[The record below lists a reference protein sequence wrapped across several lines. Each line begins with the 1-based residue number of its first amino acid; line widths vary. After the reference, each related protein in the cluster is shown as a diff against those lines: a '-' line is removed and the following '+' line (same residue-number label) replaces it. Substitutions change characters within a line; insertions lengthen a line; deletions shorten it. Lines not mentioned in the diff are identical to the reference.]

1 MASGEKKKMKKII
14 SIDTETISLKD
25 KTILAISVS
34 DGSRTI
40 VLPVRMNTTKNFITV
55 RVIKYIEDLLKDCKV
70 IFHNSSFDIPALV
83 LLGVSL
89 DSFIDI
95 EDTVIISQLLDENI
109 RHGLKSLTKRYF
121 HHTMKEYK
129 EVCGTGKKQISFA
142 DVPWDEAKEYSKQD
156 AYWTYKLYEYL
167 YPKLQQEQKLFTIY
181 EIIERPLLKVVS
193 DMHINGI
200 NINTDKVKEIS
211 DLCKENID
219 SIEERLTIFL
229 GKDFNINSSKQ
240 LKEYFIDKLGKEILK
255 KSKIT
260 NEPSVDKEVLEKYA
274 EKDPV
279 AKLILEYRK
288 YKKIYSTFIP
298 ALTPDDWDLKTK
310 TGKIYASFNQAGTVS
325 GRFSSSSPNMQNI
338 PREKDEY
345 GIRETIIADKEQILV
360 GADYSQIELR
370 VLAHVSQDSN
380 LLKAYQ
386 EGKDIH
392 KMTADACGITRD
404 EAKRVNFGIAYGMG
418 IKTLGKTINKS
429 YEEAEKYI
437 QKYHETYPKVI
448 EFWDNAKKCIKEKGF
463 VETVMGRKRRR
474 SKEFFDKDSY
484 EQEMEIRS
492 MTNHIIQGSAADLI
506 KIAMVDMYPKLKN
519 MGARI
524 VLSVHD
530 EVIISVSKD
539 KAQKTK
545 EIIYNSMIKA
555 GKILT
560 VPVEVDIKFG
570 NTWADTHGEGIDIE
584 EETIDEE
591 E

>member
-1 MASGEKKKMKKII
+1 MKNEII
-14 SIDTETISLKD
+14 SIDTETVSLSDKILLCFSISYID
-25 KTILAISVS
+25 KGGQQKTYVYPIK
-34 DGSRTI
+34 
-40 VLPVRMNTTKNFITV
+40 MNTTINEEREKMLPFLIHLIKNNKI
-55 RVIKYIEDLLKDCKV
+55 
-70 IFHNSSFDIPALV
+70 IFHNSSFDVIVLIKYGIPQELFQ
-83 LLGVSL
+83 
-89 DSFIDI
+89 DID
-95 EDTVIISQLLDENI
+95 DTVIISHLLDENI
-109 RHGLKSLTKRYF
+109 RHGLKSLVKRYF
-121 HHTMKEYK
+121 HYSMFEYK

-142 DVPWDEAKEYSKQD
+142 DVDWEIAKKYSEQD
-156 AYWTYKLYEYL
+156 AEFTLKLYNYL
-167 YPKLQQEQKLFTIY
+167 YPKLQQEGKLLKIY
-181 EIIERPLLKVVS
+181 ETIERPLLSVVI
-193 DMHINGI
+193 DMQKNGI

-229 GKDFNINSSKQ
+229 GEDFNINSSKQ

-404 EAKRVNFGIAYGMG
+404 EAKRINFGLAYGAG
-418 IKTLGKTINKS
+418 INTISKIIEKP
-429 YEEAEKYI
+429 YEESQKYVEKYF
-437 QKYHETYPKVI
+437 ETYPKI
-448 EFWDNAKKCIKEKGF
+448 KDFWDNAKKCIKEKGF
-463 VETVMGRKRRR
+463 VETITGRKRRR
-474 SKEFFDKDSY
+474 SKEFFDLDSY
-484 EQEMEIRS
+484 EQEGEMRS
-492 MTNHIIQGSAADLI
+492 MINHIIQGSASDVI
-506 KIAMVDMYPKLKN
+506 KLAMVLIYPELEN
-519 MGARI
+519 LNSRI
-524 VLSVHD
+524 VLTVHD
-530 EVIISVSKD
+530 ELVISCPSKN
-539 KAQKTK
+539 K
-545 EIIYNSMIKA
+545 EKIM
-555 GKILT
+555 KILESNMKKAWNNLGFS
-560 VPVEVDIKFG
+560 VPIDVSIKSG
-570 NTWADTHGEGIDIE
+570 DNWDETH
-584 EETIDEE
+584 
-591 E
+591 

>member
-1 MASGEKKKMKKII
+1 MKNEII
-14 SIDTETISLKD
+14 SIDTETVSLSDKILLCFSISYID
-25 KTILAISVS
+25 KGGQQKTYVYPIK
-34 DGSRTI
+34 
-40 VLPVRMNTTKNFITV
+40 MNTTINEEREKMLPFLIHLIKNNKI
-55 RVIKYIEDLLKDCKV
+55 
-70 IFHNSSFDIPALV
+70 IFHNSSFDVIVLIKYGIPQELFQ
-83 LLGVSL
+83 
-89 DSFIDI
+89 DID
-95 EDTVIISQLLDENI
+95 DTVIISHLLDENI
-109 RHGLKSLTKRYF
+109 RHGLKSLVKRYF
-121 HHTMKEYK
+121 HYSMFEYK

-142 DVPWDEAKEYSKQD
+142 DVDWEIAKKYSEQD
-156 AYWTYKLYEYL
+156 AEFTLKLYNYL
-167 YPKLQQEQKLFTIY
+167 YPKLQQEGKLLKIY
-181 EIIERPLLKVVS
+181 ETIERPLLSVVI
-193 DMHINGI
+193 DMQKNGI

-229 GKDFNINSSKQ
+229 GEDFNINSSKQ

-386 EGKDIH
+386 EKKDIH

-418 IKTLGKTINKS
+418 IKTLGKRINKS

>member
-1 MASGEKKKMKKII
+1 MKNKII
-14 SIDTETISLKD
+14 SLDCETVSLSD
-25 KTILAISVS
+25 KTLLCFSISYINEKGQQQTEVYP
-34 DGSRTI
+34 I
-40 VLPVRMNTTKNFITV
+40 KMNTTTNEKKEKILPFLIDL
-55 RVIKYIEDLLKDCKV
+55 IENNKI
-70 IFHNSSFDIPALV
+70 IFHNSSFDGVVLV
-83 LLGVSL
+83 KFGVPEESL
-89 DSFIDI
+89 IDI

-109 RHGLKSLTKRYF
+109 RHGLKSLVKRYF

-142 DVPWDEAKEYSKQD
+142 DVPWDEAYEYSRQD
-156 AYWTYKLYEYL
+156 AYWTWKLFTFL
-167 YPKLQQEQKLFTIY
+167 YPKLQKEKKLLKIY
-181 EIIERPLLKVVS
+181 ETIEKPLLSVIIN
-193 DMHINGI
+193 MHINGI
-200 NINTDKVKEIS
+200 NINVDKVKEIS
-211 DLCKENID
+211 DLCVLNID
-219 SIEERLTIFL
+219 STKERLEIFL
-229 GKDFNINSSKQ
+229 GKDFNFNSSKQ

-298 ALTPDDWDLKTK
+298 ALTPIEFNPKNHR
-310 TGKIYASFNQAGTVS
+310 GKIYASFNQAGTVS

-345 GIRETIIADKEQILV
+345 GIRETIIADEGQILV

-370 VLAHVSQDSN
+370 VLAHASQDSN

-386 EGKDIH
+386 EKKDIH

-418 IKTLGKTINKS
+418 IKTLGKRINKS

-474 SKEFFDKDSY
+474 SKEFFDKDSF
-484 EQEMEIRS
+484 EQEYEIRS
-492 MTNHIIQGSAADLI
+492 LTNHIIQGMAAELI
-506 KIAMVDMYPKLKN
+506 KISMINMYLQLKKI
-519 MGARI
+519 GARI
-524 VLSVHD
+524 ILTCHD
-530 EVIISVSKD
+530 EVVISVSKE
-539 KAQKTK
+539 KAQKAK
-545 EIIYNSMIKA
+545 EIIYGSMINA

-570 NTWADTHGEGIDIE
+570 NNWRDTHSEGIDIE
-584 EETIDEE
+584 ELEDEE
-591 E
+591 